1 MHFTPQQMRA
11 MSLFDYLASLDGF
24 SAVNNPEADGK
35 LTEGEKDELWEWLQG
50 S

>member
-24 SAVNNPEADGK
+24 SADPDGGK
-35 LTEGEKDELWEWLQG
+35 HLSEDEKDELWEWLQAG
-50 S
+50 